1 MTADISTKRVAFL
14 LTNGVEQ
21 VELTS
26 PWQAVVDAG
35 GSPTLISPQA
45 ETVTAMNSDWEHGD
59 TFNVD
64 VQLTNANPDDYD
76 ALVVPGGTLNADR
89 LRIDTDAQVFVRAFF
104 EAQKPVGVIC
114 HGPWILINAGVAS
127 GRNVTSFWSLSTDLR
142 NAGANWSDQEVV
154 VDSGLVTSRYP
165 GDLQAFNAKLLE
177 EIAEGKHQPQTV

>member
-1 MTADISTKRVAFL
+1 MAADISTKRVAFL
-14 LTNGVEQ
+14 LTTGVEQ

-26 PWQAVVDAG
+26 PWQAVQEAG
-35 GSPTLISPQA
+35 GNPTLISPQA
-45 ETVTAMNSDWEHGD
+45 ETITAMNSDWEHGD

-127 GRNVTSFWSLSTDLR
+127 GRHVTSFWSLSTDLR

-165 GDLQAFNAKLLE
+165 GDLEAFNAKLLE
-177 EIAEGKHQPQTV
+177 EIAEGKHQAQTV